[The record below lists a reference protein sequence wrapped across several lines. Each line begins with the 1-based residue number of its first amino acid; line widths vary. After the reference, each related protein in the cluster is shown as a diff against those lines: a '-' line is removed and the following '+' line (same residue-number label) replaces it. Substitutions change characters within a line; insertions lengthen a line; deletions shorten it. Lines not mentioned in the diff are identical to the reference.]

1 MNMDRPS
8 RWLVLPVMLLVAVAL
23 GLLALLLVKAN
34 PAEGALPGDNGRIVF
49 VSSGEIYTMMP
60 DGTDIKQLT
69 SNAAADGQPAWSP
82 DGTQI
87 AFTSN
92 RDAIRAGDFQ
102 IYKMDADGT
111 NQIRLTTDSPLYDRR
126 VRPAWSPNGD
136 QIAFSTDGSD
146 GTLDVLVMDPNGNN
160 VRDLTEDSEVF
171 GFGAD
176 SAPAWSPDGTQ
187 IAFESASGIYKMDAS
202 GSNLTYVAGGT
213 SPDWGVSAPPPP
225 PDIDSVNQEAAA
237 GETVST
243 SNGAE
248 PTASDPIASW
258 VTTPLAG
265 KVSIEESPSITETPL
280 DSAYTF
286 FGQQVDISVP
296 GSSTSDNPYKL
307 EFALDSSLIPSGENA
322 DTIQLF
328 RNGAR
333 LPDCTGA
340 EGTAEPDPCV
350 WSRTQLGSNGD
361 VKITAYTSNASSWN
375 FGRLSDQPSVASND
389 SYATDEDTAL
399 NQPAPGVLSN
409 DTDPENDSL
418 TAEKVSD
425 PSHGTLTLDPDGSFA
440 YTPNGGFSGSDSF
453 TYKANDGT
461 SYSNVATVDITVNA
475 VNDAPVAVDDTATTD
490 EDTAAVIPV
499 LSNDTDADG
508 DSLSVVG
515 SSLSHPAHGTVELI
529 TSGTDA
535 GKVRYTPN
543 ANYNGSD
550 TFTYKA
556 K

>member
-1 MNMDRPS
+1 MNMDRPR

-69 SNAAADGQPAWSP
+69 SNATADGQPAWSP

-87 AFTSN
+87 AYSSD
-92 RDAIRAGDFQ
+92 RDGYYE

-111 NQIRLTTDSPLYDRR
+111 NPTRLTFNAGALGQVAFYPVFDGH
-126 VRPAWSPNGD
+126 PAWSPDGT
-136 QIAFSTDGSD
+136 QIAFTTNNRDQDGNSTDEIYKMDANGSD
-146 GTLDVLVMDPNGNN
+146 QSRIATNPIYG
-160 VRDLTEDSEVF
+160 SEP
-171 GFGAD
+171 G
-176 SAPAWSPDGTQ
+176 WSPDGTQ

-265 KVSIEESPSITETPL
+265 NVSIEESPSIMETPL

-461 SYSNVATVDITVNA
+461 SYSNVARWTLRLT
-475 VNDAPVAVDDTATTD
+475 PLMMLQWQSMTRLQPMRTRPLSYPCSPTTPMPTAT
-490 EDTAAVIPV
+490 A
-499 LSNDTDADG
+499 
-508 DSLSVVG
+508 SVW
-515 SSLSHPAHGTVELI
+515 
-529 TSGTDA
+529 
-535 GKVRYTPN
+535 
-543 ANYNGSD
+543 
-550 TFTYKA
+550 
-556 K
+556 